1 LSYVK
6 SLKCKECGKEYPIEP
21 LFICEECLG
30 PLDVVYEYDAINI
43 DKETIEKRDKN
54 IWRYRELLPL
64 EESPRVGL
72 STGFT
77 PLIKAD
83 NLAKELGV
91 KTIYMKNDSVNSPT
105 WSFKDRLVAIA
116 VSKATEFGFKTVAC
130 ASTGNLANSVAA
142 FAAKAKLESY
152 VFVPADLELGKIVG
166 TLVYKPKL
174 IKVKGNYDD
183 VNRLCTEIASKY
195 HWAFVNINL
204 RPFYSEGSKTYIF
217 EIVEQLGW
225 RAPKHI
231 VVPVGGGS
239 LISKIWKGLKELK
252 EVGVIDN
259 IDTKIYAAQAEGC
272 SPVVSAIREGRDFIK
287 PVKPNTIAKS
297 IAIGNP
303 ADGFYAIKTVWES
316 GGTGESVSDE
326 EIVEGIK
333 LLARTEG
340 IFTETAGG
348 VVVGVAKKLI
358 EKGIIPKDEEAVLAI
373 TGHGL
378 KTQEAVLNYLDEAKV
393 VEPSMDSFERGVME
407 NGEG

>member
-91 KTIYMKNDSVNSPT
+91 KTIYIKNDSVNSPT

-358 EKGIIPKDEEAVLAI
+358 EKGIIPKDEETVLAI